1 MTICRACARSASRS
15 VLSIRSVSYLSGS
28 RAAVGS
34 SSGSQLQN
42 SVAVKSAVKSSPRPQ
57 DITRAIKNSPN
68 TDSLGERKEDLDRKL
83 PDSKSLDYAVR
94 RHLEFLGDDRF
105 KIAKHVLSTLQR
117 DAFDEALHLVRKI
130 SRADKDY
137 MVSWNHLLSHLFQK
151 QRLNAAIKLY
161 NEAKKRG
168 QTPNAQ
174 TYTIIFD
181 GCAASE
187 HPKLAVGEAVKL
199 YHTLLRNERLKP
211 NTKHLNAVLKVCSRA
226 GDQEALFS
234 VLQTAEGDRK
244 ADNLTYT
251 TILNSLR
258 VRTAPS
264 DRKPELK
271 GLKKDEREDARRME
285 AVVSI
290 QRAKAIWEEIVKLWR
305 SGKLIMD
312 EELVCAMGRILKTGD
327 RAASSEIL
335 DLIEQT
341 MNIPRLDKAPL
352 PGPQQPTEGKSAVV
366 MTTRPRSGMGF
377 ARPGRNTLSL
387 LLESLGTT
395 RQTSLAVRYWDIFV
409 QEHGVIPDSEN
420 WFRLLRTLWIGKASG
435 KASEYIS
442 RMPPQFL
449 RASTV
454 HIALGTCVRDNLNES
469 ATANADKILAY
480 AIRTLD
486 TVDALTMRH
495 YLQAV
500 MGNNHRFRAMEE
512 NGDVQKS
519 QAELGKH
526 YAHALRSLQG
536 PLMKATKSLAPY
548 RVPKGPLKGQAA
560 IQYNEFR
567 ELAATARRMI
577 SVADKIMNQKLVSDE
592 KDLRW
597 IKDIR
602 VKMQNFVES
611 VYEGREHLEPKLPP
625 KQDDDYR
632 HDRRKYRELDS
643 LDWRKGAAVELKSLD
658 F

>member
-1 MTICRACARSASRS
+1 MRNSGVANSA
-15 VLSIRSVSYLSGS
+15 VT
-28 RAAVGS
+28 S
-34 SSGSQLQN
+34 SS
-42 SVAVKSAVKSSPRPQ
+42 RTQ
-57 DITRAIKNSPN
+57 DITRAIKNSPD
-68 TDSLGERKEDLDRKL
+68 TDSLGGLKEGSSRKV

-105 KIAKHVLSTLQR
+105 KIAKHVSTTLQR

-130 SRADKDY
+130 SRADRDY
-137 MVSWNHLLSHLFQK
+137 MVSWNHLISHLFEK

-174 TYTIIFD
+174 TYTIMFD

-199 YHTLLRNERLKP
+199 YHTLLRSERLKP
-211 NTKHLNAVLKVCSRA
+211 NTTHLNAVLKVCSRA

-251 TILNSLR
+251 TILNSIR

-271 GLKKDEREDARRME
+271 GLKKNEREDARRME
-285 AVVSI
+285 IVVSI

-327 RAASSEIL
+327 RAANSEIL
-335 DLIEQT
+335 ALIEQA
-341 MNIPRLDKAPL
+341 MNIPRLDKAAL
-352 PGPQQPTEGKSAVV
+352 PAPQQPTEGKSAVV
-366 MTTRPRSGMGF
+366 KTRPRSGMGF
-377 ARPGRNTLSL
+377 ATPGRNTLSL

-395 RQTSLAVRYWDIFV
+395 RETSLAVRYWDIFV
-409 QEHGVIPDSEN
+409 REHGVIPDSEN

-435 KASEYIS
+435 NASKYIT
-442 RMPPQFL
+442 RMPPQYL
-449 RASTV
+449 RPTTV
-454 HIALGTCVRDNLNES
+454 HIALATCIRDNLNDS
-469 ATANADKILAY
+469 ATANADKIMSY

-486 TVDALTMRH
+486 AVDAITMRY

-500 MGNNHRFRAMEE
+500 IGNHHRFRVMEE
-512 NGDVQKS
+512 KGDVQKS
-519 QAELGKH
+519 QIELGKH
-526 YAHALRSLQG
+526 YAHALHFLQS
-536 PLMKATKSLAPY
+536 PLMKATNNLTHY
-548 RVPKGPLKGQAA
+548 RVPESPLKGQAA

-577 SVADKIMNQKLVSDE
+577 SVADKIMNQKLVSDQKE
-592 KDLRW
+592 LKW
-597 IKDIR
+597 IKDFR

-611 VYEGREHLEPKLPP
+611 VYEGRDHLEPKLPP
-625 KQDDDYR
+625 KRDSEYR
-632 HDRRKYRELDS
+632 YDREKYRQVDEYDWRNDAAAELKFLDS
-643 LDWRKGAAVELKSLD
+643 
-658 F
+658 